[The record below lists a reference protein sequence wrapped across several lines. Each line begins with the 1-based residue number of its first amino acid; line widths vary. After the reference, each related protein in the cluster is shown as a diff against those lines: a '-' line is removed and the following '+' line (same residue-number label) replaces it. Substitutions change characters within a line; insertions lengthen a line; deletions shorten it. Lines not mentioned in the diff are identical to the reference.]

1 MSDVTDPNDAAK
13 VMHWLSY
20 GAGVNSTALLVALI
34 EKKVDAH
41 PFRVVFSD
49 TQDERDETYDYLY
62 HQAMPYARKHGVTI
76 EVCRGYEG
84 VLERWERLSVTGN
97 RIMRTC
103 TKEAKTTPIGKHI
116 RAHTHKE
123 QAIVQLIGIHADEQH
138 RARPANLGESEKRY
152 PLIELGWGPE
162 ECREAIERAGLPI
175 PVKSGC
181 WHCPFLRKQQV
192 IDLCIS
198 APCKFDRII
207 RLEDAANAKHPG
219 DTVRTQWGDKPA
231 REWRDGGSLFAD
243 ASKDLPCGCMDE

>member
-1 MSDVTDPNDAAK
+1 MVDNPNDATTK

-62 HQAMPYARKHGVTI
+62 HYAMPYARKHGVTV

-84 VLERWERLSVTGN
+84 VLERWERLGVTGSRIN
-97 RIMRTC
+97 RAC
-103 TKEAKTTPIGKHI
+103 TDHAKQTPLRKHI
-116 RAHTHKE
+116 KAHSHKDAE
-123 QAIVQLIGIHADEQH
+123 IVRLIGIHAEEQH
-138 RARPANLGESEKRY
+138 RAKLSPDGEPRTRY

-181 WHCPFLRKQQV
+181 WHCPFMRVAEVVQLT
-192 IDLCIS
+192 IS
-198 APCKFDRII
+198 QPCKFDRIV
-207 RLEDAANAKHPG
+207 RLEEAAAEKHG
-219 DTVRTQWGDKPA
+219 NRLNQWGNKTA